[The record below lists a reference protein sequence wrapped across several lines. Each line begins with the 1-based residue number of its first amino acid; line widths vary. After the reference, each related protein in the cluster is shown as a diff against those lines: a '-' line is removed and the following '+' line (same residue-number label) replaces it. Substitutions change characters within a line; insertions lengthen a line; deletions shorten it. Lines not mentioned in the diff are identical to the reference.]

1 MAPTL
6 MTAAG
11 RRAAGTAQAWRRR
24 QAAGARVRGRARGAE
39 GWHRTASKVTSPSTC
54 LKPRRAS
61 SGASASSGARSSRFA
76 ITETSVHGARPAR
89 HSRLSAATTCAAPPH
104 SRGQRARRAGGTG
117 GARGGGG
124 VHTKVLRVSRGLLVA
139 KRNSAGSPAA
149 SPPAG
154 RPCQRSCTSGICLM
168 GCRERTYPPCVCTSC
183 GAERCQALAPRRRD
197 PARDA
202 GARSWAR
209 MGLAGAALPLS
220 GTRLTPRRE
229 LQRLPAT
236 AIGEELP

>member
-1 MAPTL
+1 

-154 RPCQRSCTSGICLM
+154 PPVPAQLHQRHLPDGVQ
-168 GCRERTYPPCVCTSC
+168 REDVSAVRLHQLRR
-183 GAERCQALAPRRRD
+183 GA
-197 PARDA
+197 
-202 GARSWAR
+202 
-209 MGLAGAALPLS
+209 LS
-220 GTRLTPRRE
+220 GTSTSQARSGARCWRAQLGPHGVGWG
-229 LQRLPAT
+229 LLC
-236 AIGEELP
+236 L